1 MSRLMHHRK
10 AARVL
15 PVPVGARMRVDSPRA
30 MAGQPSC
37 WGRVGAEKTASNQ
50 ARTGGWK
57 RWRGSVGMV
66 IDFRDHSAP
75 RDFSVLNHS
84 PSFLFVRGCEC
95 AMWKGDRGQTGLTAN
110 FRQSAP
116 EIHVSLVSPRGVTT
130 QSAHSGN
137 SPPTP
142 PPRVGPLNRNP
153 LHQIG

>member
-1 MSRLMHHRK
+1 MANGHSVMLCFFSCRIWHTRLQGDWSSD
-10 AARVL
+10 VCSSDL
-15 PVPVGARMRVDSPRA
+15 
-30 MAGQPSC
+30 PSC

-116 EIHVSLVSPRGVTT
+116 EIHVSLVSPLDGGRGRWNE
-130 QSAHSGN
+130 ANLG
-137 SPPTP
+137 
-142 PPRVGPLNRNP
+142 
-153 LHQIG
+153 